1 MTTSAESFRRRQLL
15 RTVAGLAAACG
26 APAWAQRSHTTWAVP
41 FYRPTDVAAGLY
53 EHWAPPRAQAWVTA
67 TGWLASALQALSDAA
82 PAAAALAR
90 EQAQAAWLQ
99 AVDAWERLATVQFG
113 PLIQRRSARQVDFTP
128 TRPELIQR
136 AIERAPASAADMER
150 IGTPAKGLPAL
161 EWLLWSRPALLR
173 PGGPAC
179 AYAVQVAAELA
190 RDALALQ
197 AAFQA
202 GAGRDWDRDT
212 EAGDAA
218 FSEFINQWVGA
229 LERLRWAHMEKPLR
243 EAASRADRAA
253 ASPEGF
259 PRRASGGTAASWARQ
274 WQALRELAVFTG
286 DADAPAPA
294 AGQGVVPLETYL
306 RGRGLNPLADA
317 WVRQVE
323 RAGAA
328 LRALQPAPAA
338 RVLAAGRELAQ
349 VKRLAEVEVA
359 PALEVGI
366 GFSDADGD

>member
-1 MTTSAESFRRRQLL
+1 MVKIRRRRLL
-15 RTVAGLAAACG
+15 CAGAAAGFAAAVG
-26 APAWAQRSHTTWAVP
+26 APVWAQRSHATWAVP
-41 FYRPTDVAAGLY
+41 FYRPADVAAGLY
-53 EHWAPPRAQAWVTA
+53 RHWAPARALAWVDATA
-67 TGWLASALQALSDAA
+67 QLQSALQALSDATT
-82 PAAAALAR
+82 PAAATPVRQQAR
-90 EQAQAAWLQ
+90 TAWLQ

-113 PLIQRRSARQVDFTP
+113 PLIERRSARQVDFTP
-128 TRPELIQR
+128 TRPALIQR
-136 AIERAPASAADMER
+136 AIERAPDSAQDMER

-161 EWLLWSRPALLR
+161 EWLLWSQPLLLR
-173 PGGPAC
+173 PGSPAC

-197 AAFQA
+197 AAFKA
-202 GAGRDWDRDT
+202 GAERDWDNDM

-218 FSEFINQWVGA
+218 FAEFINQWVGA

-243 EAASRADRAA
+243 ENASRGARA

-259 PRRASGGTAASWARQ
+259 PRHASGATAASWARQ
-274 WQALRELAVFTG
+274 WQALREMAMFTG
-286 DADAPAPA
+286 DAQAPAPA

-317 WVRQVE
+317 WVQQVE
-323 RAGAA
+323 RTDTA
-328 LRALQPAPAA
+328 LRKLQPAPGP
-338 RVLAAGRELAQ
+338 RVLAAARELAQ
-349 VKRLAEVEVA
+349 TKRLAEADVA